1 MTVLPHPVAPGQD
14 DAFVAKA
21 LQVRSRNPAGCD
33 KIAHESR
40 PLRSAAAADAVHL
53 AIDRPVF
60 LFDRGIAVC
69 LRTGDICASRR
80 RARGTSRDAA
90 LAEYGFRAR
99 GRVLNRRTSDR
110 LTEVVQIQMGS
121 FDPPGTTYVPGL
133 RENRYGKFT
142 INLGVFVP
150 EVAERQGQKPPNS
163 FVREYHCCVRTRLC
177 SGPSQEM
184 FGGIF
189 DRMMRWLKSCS
200 SGS

>member
-1 MTVLPHPVAPGQD
+1 
-14 DAFVAKA
+14 VAKA

-133 RENRYGKFT
+133 RENR
-142 INLGVFVP
+142 
-150 EVAERQGQKPPNS
+150 
-163 FVREYHCCVRTRLC
+163 
-177 SGPSQEM
+177 
-184 FGGIF
+184 
-189 DRMMRWLKSCS
+189 
-200 SGS
+200 